1 MDIITSSDPKRHM
14 LMCFFLWI
22 LFFCMVIESDAQ
34 LSENFYA
41 STCPNVELIV
51 RQAVTTKYQQTTITA
66 PATLR
71 MFFHDCFVGV
81 CSLVVI
87 SKLFLRSFFCLYCC
101 VMWLVIVQGCDAS
114 VLIASNNGDAER
126 DAQDNISLAGDGFD
140 TVNKA
145 KLAVEAQCPGL
156 VSCTDIMALAAR
168 DVVVLVSQHRS
179 LTLHLISKI
188 SKKNPCFILN
198 VVLAFEILF
207 YNKYSFIFSV
217 QK

>member
-1 MDIITSSDPKRHM
+1 M
-14 LMCFFLWI
+14 
-22 LFFCMVIESDAQ
+22 
-34 LSENFYA
+34 
-41 STCPNVELIV
+41 
-51 RQAVTTKYQQTTITA
+51 
-66 PATLR
+66 
-71 MFFHDCFVGV
+71 
-81 CSLVVI
+81 
-87 SKLFLRSFFCLYCC
+87 
-101 VMWLVIVQGCDAS
+101 
-114 VLIASNNGDAER
+114 LIASNNGDAER